1 VSPDNAISAVYILKM
16 SGLEPGLVVIPAQ
29 AGIQIAAR
37 LTDTY
42 SQLLTKFMEN
52 MGLVRLNDWMQGNH
66 PSKMSNL
73 RRRRVLAGIGLA
85 SIPGRIPKP
94 FHIDGNLKAALWTC

>member
-1 VSPDNAISAVYILKM
+1 MSPDNAISAVYILKM
-16 SGLEPGLVVIPAQ
+16 SALKPGLVVIPAQ

-37 LTDTY
+37 LTGTY

-73 RRRRVLAGIGLA
+73 RRRRVLAGIGL
-85 SIPGRIPKP
+85 SINPWMHPETVS
-94 FHIDGNLKAALWTC
+94 H